1 MPGRC
6 DEFLNEIPKDLFAQE
21 PQFEFDLC
29 VWGVHGGY
37 GIMNS
42 PSRPPPV
49 SPFAIEERTSGEN
62 DHDQEN
68 ASPKPHALGY
78 PIRLCRH
85 RT

>member
-1 MPGRC
+1 
-6 DEFLNEIPKDLFAQE
+6 
-21 PQFEFDLC
+21 
-29 VWGVHGGY
+29 
-37 GIMNS
+37 MNS